1 MRDLSAGEIV
11 EQVRLIKKDNNIAS
25 NRRLNIVYMG
35 MGEPLDNLEE
45 GLQSSILKIIFPRTP
60 WNWEIGP
67 NNPPK

>member
-45 GLQSSILKIIFPRTP
+45 GCKVI
-60 WNWEIGP
+60 
-67 NNPPK
+67 